1 MARTGR
7 KAEMRHVSFNMPV
20 EVHQDYITVAQSRGV
35 DLSAVL
41 NWVLAE
47 FRPTLLMR
55 HAQHMAAMLRASA
68 AGLPQSEVASPDS
81 QEALARAKELMGQLQ
96 EMASKLAGQAGGE
109 QRREAG

>member
-20 EVHQDYITVAQSRGV
+20 DVHLDYITVAQSRGV

-47 FRPTLLMR
+47 FRPTLLLR
-55 HAQHMAAMLRASA
+55 HAQHMAAMIRVSA
-68 AGLPQSEVASPDS
+68 AGLPQSETASLDS
-81 QEALARAKELMGQLQ
+81 QEALARAKEMMAQLQ
-96 EMASKLAGQAGGE
+96 EMASKLAGQASE
-109 QRREAG
+109 RQRREAG